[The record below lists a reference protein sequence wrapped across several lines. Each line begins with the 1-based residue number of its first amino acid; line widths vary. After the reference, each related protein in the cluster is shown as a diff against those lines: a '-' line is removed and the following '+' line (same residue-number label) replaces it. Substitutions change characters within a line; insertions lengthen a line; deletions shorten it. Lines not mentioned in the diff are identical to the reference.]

1 VSGHTKNILTETKDL
16 IMAYEVQSNPGGVV
30 TATQVVVG
38 LFKNAIDAHQAL
50 TELRAQGFNSSQIGA
65 AFRSRASDS
74 YLDPSDAG
82 AVSTETVRREHENW
96 WDKVKDAFRSDDSV
110 ERRRESRDAAAA
122 GTSFE
127 PELYSRGDYEYDL
140 ADDDFEGSLA
150 GTGIPADRASY
161 LTRSLEPGGAIVTV
175 HDANRVAEAEQILAA
190 NNARVRYEDL
200 AQDEV
205 IGNRAVETDEDQIDT
220 ADSTGQEITD
230 TGYVDRR
237 PVGNLDRADD
247 LDQIDA
253 ADSTRRE
260 IADTG
265 YLDRRPVGDANRV
278 DDADPRVERVQLFG
292 EVLRVH
298 KERISRGEV
307 RVRKDVVTENQ
318 TIEVPVTREELV
330 VERVAVSGDTP
341 APSGGIGSGQEIRIP
356 LSEDKVRL
364 EKEPVLQEEVIVGKR
379 EVQDVARVSG
389 DVRREELRV
398 DDPGTP
404 RRSATAEE
412 IATDVRRRG

>member
-1 VSGHTKNILTETKDL
+1 
-16 IMAYEVQSNPGGVV
+16 MAYETTSNVGGVG

-38 LFKNAIDAHQAL
+38 LFKNASDAHQAV
-50 TELRAQGFNSSQIGA
+50 TELRAQGFSSNQIGA

-82 AVSTETVRREHENW
+82 AVSSETVQREHVKW

-122 GTSFE
+122 DTSFE

-150 GTGIPADRASY
+150 GTGIPADRAAY

-175 HDANRVAEAEQILAA
+175 HDANRAAEAEQILAA

-200 AQDEV
+200 GHEEV
-205 IGNRAVETDEDQIDT
+205 MGNEVVGTDAERIDA

-237 PVGNLDRADD
+237 PVDNFNRVDD
-247 LDQIDA
+247 LERIDTGN
-253 ADSTRRE
+253 STGRP

-265 YLDRRPVGDANRV
+265 YIDRRPVDDANRV
-278 DDADPRVERVQLFG
+278 DDADRLIERVQLFG

-298 KERISRGEV
+298 KERINRGEV
-307 RVRKDVVTENQ
+307 RVRKDVITENQ

-330 VERVAVSGDTP
+330 LERVAVSGDTP
-341 APSGGIGSGQEIRIP
+341 APSANIGRGQEIRVP
-356 LSEDKVRL
+356 LSEEKVRL
-364 EKEPVLQEEVIVGKR
+364 EKEPVLREEVSVGKR

-398 DDPGTP
+398 DDPEAP
-404 RRSATAEE
+404 KRSATAEE
-412 IATDVRRRG
+412 VAADLRRRG

>member
-1 VSGHTKNILTETKDL
+1 
-16 IMAYEVQSNPGGVV
+16 MAYETTSNPGGVG

-38 LFKNAIDAHQAL
+38 LFKSSSDAHQAV
-50 TELRAQGFNSSQIGA
+50 TELRAQGFSSDQIGA

-82 AVSTETVRREHENW
+82 AVSSETVHREHEKW
-96 WDKVKDAFRSDDSV
+96 WDKVKDAFRSDDSA

-122 GTSFE
+122 DTSFE

-140 ADDDFEGSLA
+140 ADDDFQGSLA
-150 GTGIPADRASY
+150 GTGIPADRAAY

-175 HDANRVAEAEQILAA
+175 HDANRAVEAEQILAA

-200 AQDEV
+200 GQDEV
-205 IGNRAVETDEDQIDT
+205 MGSEVVGTDAERIDA

-237 PVGNLDRADD
+237 PVGDVDRVDAER
-247 LDQIDA
+247 IDA
-253 ADSTRRE
+253 ADSTGQE
-260 IADTG
+260 ITDIG
-265 YLDRRPVGDANRV
+265 YVDRRPVADLHRV

-298 KERISRGEV
+298 KERINRGEV
-307 RVRKDVVTENQ
+307 RVRKDVITENQ
-318 TIEVPVTREELV
+318 TIEVPVMREELML
-330 VERVAVSGDTP
+330 ERVAVSGDTP
-341 APSGGIGSGQEIRIP
+341 VPSANIGGGQEIRVP
-356 LSEDKVRL
+356 LSEERVRL
-364 EKEPVLQEEVIVGKR
+364 EKEPVLREEITVGKR
-379 EVQDVARVSG
+379 EVQDVTRVTG

-398 DDPGTP
+398 DDPEAP

-412 IATDVRRRG
+412 VATDLRRRG

>member
-1 VSGHTKNILTETKDL
+1 
-16 IMAYEVQSNPGGVV
+16 MAHEMASNAGDPGS
-30 TATQVVVG
+30 ATQVVVG
-38 LFKNAIDAHQAL
+38 LFKNASDAHQAV

-74 YLDPSDAG
+74 YLDPNDAG
-82 AVSTETVRREHENW
+82 AVPRETVHRDHENW
-96 WDKVKDAFRSDDSV
+96 WEKVKDAFRSDESA
-110 ERRRESRDAAAA
+110 ERQGVARDAAAD
-122 GTSFE
+122 TTFE

-161 LTRSLEPGGAIVTV
+161 LTRNLGPGGAIVTV
-175 HDANRVAEAEQILAA
+175 HDVNRVAEAEQILAA
-190 NNARVRYEDL
+190 NNARVRYEGTG
-200 AQDEV
+200 QDEV
-205 IGNRAVETDEDQIDT
+205 VGNEVVGTDADRIDA
-220 ADSTGQEITD
+220 ADSTGREITD

-237 PVGNLDRADD
+237 PV
-247 LDQIDA
+247 DA
-253 ADSTRRE
+253 AD
-260 IADTG
+260 
-265 YLDRRPVGDANRV
+265 RV
-278 DDADPRVERVQLFG
+278 ADADRRVERVQLFG

-298 KERISRGEV
+298 KERINRGEV
-307 RVRKDVVTENQ
+307 RLRKDVVTENQ

-330 VERVAVSGDTP
+330 LERVAVSGDTP
-341 APSGGIGSGQEIRIP
+341 APSANIGRGQEIRIP

-364 EKEPVLQEEVIVGKR
+364 EKEPVLREEVSVGKR

-398 DDPGTP
+398 DDPETP

-412 IATDVRRRG
+412 VSTDVRRRG

>member
-1 VSGHTKNILTETKDL
+1 MAHETT
-16 IMAYEVQSNPGGVV
+16 SNASVG

-38 LFKNAIDAHQAL
+38 LFKSASDAHQAV
-50 TELRAQGFNSSQIGA
+50 TELRAQGFSSSQIGA

-82 AVSTETVRREHENW
+82 AVSSETVHHEHEKW

-122 GTSFE
+122 DTSFE

-140 ADDDFEGSLA
+140 ADDDFQGSLA

-161 LTRSLEPGGAIVTV
+161 LTRNLEPGGAIVTV
-175 HDANRVAEAEQILAA
+175 HDVNRVAEAEQILAA
-190 NNARVRYEDL
+190 NNARVRYEEL
-200 AQDEV
+200 GQDEV
-205 IGNRAVETDEDQIDT
+205 TGSEVGGTDSKQIDA
-220 ADSTGQEITD
+220 ADSTGREITD

-237 PVGNLDRADD
+237 PVDNLNRVDD
-247 LDQIDA
+247 LDRIDA
-253 ADSTRRE
+253 ADATGQE
-260 IADTG
+260 TADPG
-265 YLDRRPVGDANRV
+265 YVDRRPVNAANRV
-278 DDADPRVERVQLFG
+278 DAADRRVERVQLFG

-298 KERISRGEV
+298 KERINRGEV
-307 RVRKDVVTENQ
+307 RLRKDVITENQ

-330 VERVAVSGDTP
+330 LERVAVSGDTP
-341 APSGGIGSGQEIRIP
+341 APSANIGRGQEIRIP

-364 EKEPVLQEEVIVGKR
+364 EKEAVLREEVNVGKR

-398 DDPGTP
+398 DDPETP

-412 IATDVRRRG
+412 IATDRRRHG